1 MEKKFG
7 RDRGRNVG
15 DRMRLV
21 GGGGGDAGLCR
32 FVTPDVFASGGTLNA
47 RELKGMR
54 VNEEGGQGEE

>member
-15 DRMRLV
+15 DRIRLV
-21 GGGGGDAGLCR
+21 GGEGGDAGRCR
-32 FVTPDVFASGGTLNA
+32 LVTSDVLASGGSLNA

>member
-1 MEKKFG
+1 
-7 RDRGRNVG
+7 VG

-21 GGGGGDAGLCR
+21 AGGGGDAGRCR
-32 FVTPDVFASGGTLNA
+32 FVTPDVFASGESLNA

>member
-21 GGGGGDAGLCR
+21 GGGGGDGRCR

-47 RELKGMR
+47 RVLKGMR